1 MMKTD
6 GMSAE
11 ALAADYLRQHGL
23 ELLESNY
30 RCRFGEIDLVMRDGK
45 QIVFVEVRL
54 RSHDAFGGAGASI
67 TATKQQK
74 LTRAAEHYLMMH
86 GNLACRFDAVL
97 MDALASDRLT
107 WLKNAFEAA

>member
-1 MMKTD
+1 MKTD
-6 GMSAE
+6 GMAAE
-11 ALAADYLRQHGL
+11 ALAADYLRRNGL
-23 ELLESNY
+23 ELLEANY

-54 RSHDAFGGAGASI
+54 RSHDTFGGASASI

-74 LTRAAEHYLMMH
+74 LTRAAEHYLMTH
-86 GNLACRFDAVL
+86 GNLPCRFDAVL
-97 MDALASDRLT
+97 MDALASNRLT